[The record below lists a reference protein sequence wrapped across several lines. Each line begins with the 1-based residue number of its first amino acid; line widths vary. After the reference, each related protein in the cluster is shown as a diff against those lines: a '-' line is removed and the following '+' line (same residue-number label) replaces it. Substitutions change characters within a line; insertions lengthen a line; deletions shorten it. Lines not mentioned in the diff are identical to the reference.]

1 MCHPAG
7 RGLHFTGRALHIC
20 CKHVSDSGVHITKA
34 FDEAGPHDSKPAL
47 TGPLALHGAVDL
59 GGM

>member
-7 RGLHFTGRALHIC
+7 RGLHFIGRALHIC

-47 TGPLALHGAVDL
+47 TGPLALRRP
-59 GGM
+59 